1 MSVACVTAGRRKLD
15 RCTIF
20 DTRQQHDMCVT
31 AVRFGHASSLSA
43 KLTSTLRVC
52 VHPLSTSVHE
62 LQVQRC
68 VASLR
73 PVHDL
78 QDNDENHIQA
88 DTAPACAQ
96 KASSSAGAQLLVM
109 AALLSSGGLGRKEKN
124 RLRASAAAAICTR
137 PAANV
142 NCVPPS
148 TLAPCRQ
155 AHMAVLYMY
164 THVQDFPSHV

>member
-1 MSVACVTAGRRKLD
+1 MRCVSVACVTAGRRKLD

-20 DTRQQHDMCVT
+20 DTRQQHDVCVT
-31 AVRFGHASSLSA
+31 AVRFGHASSLST
-43 KLTSTLRVC
+43 KLISTLRVC

-88 DTAPACAQ
+88 VTAPACAQ

-109 AALLSSGGLGRKEKN
+109 ATLLRSGGLGRKEKIC
-124 RLRASAAAAICTR
+124 LRASAATAICTR

-142 NCVPPS
+142 NSVPPS

-155 AHMAVLYMY
+155 AHMAVLYTY
-164 THVQDFPSHV
+164 THV